1 MWCPAACC
9 PLSLS
14 LSLSQEWRLRLTYL
28 LLETL
33 GLLRSGDMFDI
44 VVDYP
49 DSAPALSDLAACL
62 QHTSLAGHFA
72 GTFRG
77 ALQARLL
84 HAGAATS
91 DIIHTYV
98 CTIRA
103 MQQVDSN
110 GEIGG

>member
-1 MWCPAACC
+1 MALGMLSSCHAAYMA
-9 PLSLS
+9 
-14 LSLSQEWRLRLTYL
+14 RFAVVGT
-28 LLETL
+28 T
-33 GLLRSGDMFDI
+33 GDMFDI

-72 GTFRG
+72 ATFRG
-77 ALQARLL
+77 ALTARLL

-103 MQQVDSN
+103 MQTVDSS
-110 GEIGG
+110 GEGY